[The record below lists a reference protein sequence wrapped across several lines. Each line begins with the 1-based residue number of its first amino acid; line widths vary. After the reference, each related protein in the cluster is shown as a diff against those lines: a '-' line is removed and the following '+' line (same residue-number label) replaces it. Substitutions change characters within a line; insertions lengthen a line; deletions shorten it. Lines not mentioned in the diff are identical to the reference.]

1 MTWDY
6 YETGKEIILKREER
20 KSPQK
25 ILDTLN
31 PKERKRLKK
40 TLQSAEPSEFF
51 GQDFTKLG
59 ELITLLRDMELV
71 KSDKTLTK
79 KMKSMDE
86 RNVDIIATASKLRK
100 EYELLYRQLEDLV
113 YPTKK
118 EATKD
123 E

>member
-113 YPTKK
+113 YPAKK

>member
-40 TLQSAEPSEFF
+40 TLQTAEPSEFF

-59 ELITLLRDMELV
+59 EL
-71 KSDKTLTK
+71 
-79 KMKSMDE
+79 SMSYS
-86 RNVDIIATASKLRK
+86 IAN
-100 EYELLYRQLEDLV
+100 
-113 YPTKK
+113 
-118 EATKD
+118 
-123 E
+123 